1 MKQATRRRRQSS
13 PAAAPPNLAALT
25 VPVIAAAGFEPA
37 EQLAAF
43 YDAAEDWTGR
53 RRPPTVTHQDEDAV
67 LPLVKRDR
75 MTAAGRDL
83 ARNFTLTA
91 WMIRRHLDYC
101 ATFELHA
108 THDDQALGDDL
119 AAAFAEWSKPA
130 AFDRAG
136 RHDLA
141 RYLRLAESRAV
152 VDGDF
157 LTVRLDDGTIQGIEA
172 DRIRNPAANT
182 PAAQNLAAGM
192 KWQNGVLCDQAN
204 KAAAYQIHRRG
215 KYRFEPE
222 TIVPAEFAHLHAY
235 YERYE
240 QARGVSPL
248 AGALANFRD
257 CQESIDLALAK
268 AKVSQLFALAI
279 KRNADTAPAAL
290 TSTSAGAGKKKK
302 YDIDFGRGPVLLDL
316 EPGDEAG
323 FLGEN
328 SPSTSF
334 REFLQTVLIIALK
347 ALDIPYSFYDESHTN
362 FFGSRGAWLHYERA
376 ALAKRRALLQLLDA
390 WKFWR
395 LETAIVRKEWTPPRA
410 YTMAELIG
418 PLQYVPA
425 GMPWWKPTEELKG
438 DLDAIGAGLNNP
450 ERVARERQGG
460 DVYENLKITA
470 RVIDYAKQLGVPVS
484 FAPAV
489 APILT
494 VPASGDA

>member
-1 MKQATRRRRQSS
+1 MTTASRRRSRQAQ
-13 PAAAPPNLAALT
+13 PIAPPVDLAELGRPT
-25 VPVIAAAGFEPA
+25 YAAAGLEPA
-37 EQLAAF
+37 TSFSAY

-53 RRPPTVTHQDEDAV
+53 RRNPTVSHADEDAI
-67 LPLVKRDR
+67 LPGPKRDR

-108 THDDQALGDDL
+108 THEDQALGDDL
-119 AAAFAEWSKPA
+119 AAAFAEWSTA
-130 AFDRAG
+130 ERFDRAG

-141 RYLRLAESRAV
+141 RYLRLAEARAV

-157 LTVRLDDGTIQGIEA
+157 LTVRLADGTVQGIEA
-172 DRIRNPAANT
+172 DRIRT
-182 PAAQNLAAGM
+182 PAATDYRQDMPAGY
-192 KWQNGVLCDQAN
+192 KWQNGILCDLAN
-204 KAAAYQIHRRG
+204 KAEAYHVCRRG
-215 KYRFEPE
+215 RWRFEPE
-222 TIVPAEFAHLHAY
+222 AIIPADFAHLHGY
-235 YERYE
+235 FERYE

-279 KRNADTAPAAL
+279 KRNADAAPAPIA
-290 TSTSAGAGKKKK
+290 STGTGKKKK
-302 YDIDFGRGPVLLDL
+302 YDVDFGRGPVLLDL
-316 EPGDEAG
+316 EPGDDAA

-328 SPSTSF
+328 TPSASF
-334 REFLQTVLIIALK
+334 RDFLQTVLIIALK

-376 ALAKRRALLQLLDA
+376 ALAKRRALLGLVNR
-390 WKFWR
+390 WKLWR
-395 LETAIVRKEWTPPRA
+395 LVAAIAAREWTPPA
-410 YTMAELIG
+410 GYTLADLAG
-418 PLQYVPA
+418 PLQFVPA

-470 RVIDYAKQLGVPVS
+470 RVIAFAKELGVPVS
-484 FAPAV
+484 FAP
-489 APILT
+489 
-494 VPASGDA
+494 VPAPVTITAHEGA

>member
-1 MKQATRRRRQSS
+1 MTTKASRRRRT
-13 PAAAPPNLAALT
+13 PAAAPPDLAALT
-25 VPVIAAAGFEPA
+25 APVYAVAGLEPSH
-37 EQLAAF
+37 QLAAF
-43 YDAAEDWTGR
+43 YDAAEDWTGK

-67 LPLVKRDR
+67 LPIAKRDR

-108 THDDQALGDDL
+108 THDDQSLGDDL

-130 AFDRAG
+130 AFDRSG
-136 RHDLA
+136 RHDLW

-172 DRIRNPAANT
+172 DRIRNPAADRT
-182 PAAQNLAAGM
+182 AEPPAGF
-192 KWQNGVLCDQAN
+192 KWQNGVLCDIGN
-204 KAAAYQIHRRG
+204 RAAAYQVHRRA
-215 KYRFEPE
+215 KLRFEPE
-222 TIVPAEFAHLHAY
+222 ALVPAEFAHLHAY

-248 AGALANFRD
+248 SGALSNFRD

-290 TSTSAGAGKKKK
+290 TSTSTGPGKKKR
-302 YDIDFGRGPVLLDL
+302 YDVDFGRGPVLLDL
-316 EPGDEAG
+316 EPGDDAA
-323 FLGEN
+323 FMGEN

-334 REFLQTVLIIALK
+334 RDFLQTVLIIALK

-376 ALAKRRALLQLLDA
+376 ALAKRRALLQLIDT
-390 WKFWR
+390 WKRWR
-395 LETAIVRKEWTPPRA
+395 LETAIVRKEWTPPRS
-410 YTMAELIG
+410 YTMAQLVG
-418 PLQYVPA
+418 PLTFVPA

-484 FAPAV
+484 FAPV
-489 APILT
+489 PAPILAA
-494 VPASGDA
+494 PAQGDA